1 MSGMLEYHL
10 LLDQTSEGE
19 IDGVTLPEPNM
30 QLGPIHAQIC
40 ARRGCGSISHISV
53 AIYDPGNDLV
63 KTFSE
68 SHSGSESMG
77 HHEAHLADV
86 ATLLELNNS
95 GRNYLINRLTAG
107 GSPRLN
113 MLYSR
118 GIRSSM
124 TVPVRCRDRLCGFI
138 FFNSTERGFF
148 RRETIDRLGP
158 YAQLISLLL
167 VNQIATGRFARAITT
182 MAIEMSRSRSDESAV
197 HLERMA
203 RYARLTAVAL
213 APKHRLSDEF
223 VEHLFWYAPLH
234 DIGKVAIPDAIL
246 FKPGPLSRDERSEME
261 LHVNKGVAILEGIV
275 QEYGLDIL
283 PHAAMARNIIAYH
296 HENVDGS
303 GYPAGIEG
311 SNIPIEARIVA
322 IADVFD
328 ALTSERPYKQKWTNE
343 DAVAHMLTFV
353 GTKFDAD
360 CLEAFLSQMDKVN
373 QVQSRFQ
380 TRESH

>member
-1 MSGMLEYHL
+1 
-10 LLDQTSEGE
+10 
-19 IDGVTLPEPNM
+19 
-30 QLGPIHAQIC
+30 
-40 ARRGCGSISHISV
+40 
-53 AIYDPGNDLV
+53 
-63 KTFSE
+63 
-68 SHSGSESMG
+68 
-77 HHEAHLADV
+77 
-86 ATLLELNNS
+86 
-95 GRNYLINRLTAG
+95 
-107 GSPRLN
+107 
-113 MLYSR
+113 
-118 GIRSSM
+118 
-124 TVPVRCRDRLCGFI
+124 
-138 FFNSTERGFF
+138 
-148 RRETIDRLGP
+148 
-158 YAQLISLLL
+158 
-167 VNQIATGRFARAITT
+167 

-303 GYPAGIEG
+303 GYPAGIDG

-343 DAVAHMLTFV
+343 DAVAQMLTLV

-373 QVQSRFQ
+373 QVQSRFH